1 MADQKVNELSTA
13 TPALTDYIMG
23 MSGTAEY
30 KALVSAVAK
39 KIVEDYAGST
49 LAGSA
54 QSVKSALDALNSTL
68 VGGAFT
74 NIATEYTAGVGYQKR
89 SGWVFVRGQGLHTNL
104 TVGNYTILAT
114 LPAGHRPPI
123 EITFPCSA
131 MGSTD
136 VYIGRINT
144 SGQVQIYVPT
154 AHSDG
159 RYFVAYSIAF
169 PAA

>member
-1 MADQKVNELSTA
+1 MADQKVNELSTT

-68 VGGAFT
+68 GAIKSESLYLAAATTITRTLDVGQYLVTVGRLNSAAGEGNGMYLIT
-74 NIATEYTAGVGYQKR
+74 AHGTTSSILTLASSGYATVSINKR
-89 SGWVFVRGQGLHTNL
+89 VL
-104 TVGNYTILAT
+104 TVTTSQAYCVAS
-114 LPAGHRPPI
+114 
-123 EITFPCSA
+123 ITKLCGIS
-131 MGSTD
+131 
-136 VYIGRINT
+136 
-144 SGQVQIYVPT
+144 
-154 AHSDG
+154 
-159 RYFVAYSIAF
+159 
-169 PAA
+169 